1 MTLSQDNDTP
11 MGVTSLITA
20 LGNYFA
26 PAIGWRCM
34 LSLQRRFP

>member
-26 PAIGWRCM
+26 RYRMA
-34 LSLQRRFP
+34 L